1 MTIATMLPIGELTNP
16 GQMRLA
22 LVQVVNWGT
31 FHGAHTMHVDRNG
44 TLLTG
49 NSGVGKSTL
58 FDAMLRVFDARPR
71 SNEAAAQRAGGAV
84 EDKRTT
90 FTYMRGK
97 VGDKAVGE
105 GSASAFQR
113 PGATWSAVA
122 LTFDNAVG
130 TKITISALFDLP
142 KNGTESSVGRFYVI
156 DNKPL
161 DLGAI
166 EGIAEKRFTKGALET
181 IFPDAQIFDVHKAF
195 AERFRRLLGINSDQA
210 LPLLRVIQA
219 GKGLGGSVNTFFRD
233 QVLDAPAT
241 LTAADDV
248 VEEFS
253 NLMSIR
259 QRLEDVRQQR
269 DQLAPVPGMNKEY
282 AQSLLEA
289 NRLRELSGEEFDAY
303 KQQLSVTVHAKT
315 LARFKDLA
323 QAKAKELSAERAV
336 RDALAKELRE
346 LESDYNNQGG
356 NAISAIEQS
365 LENARVGLKLRQQV
379 QESARQALADAGL
392 NLEWTAEGWEQAHEQ
407 AASRSAELK
416 DDSEAL
422 RELRFEAFDGHA
434 TKKRELAAAQQELVS
449 LKTRKSLLP
458 PSSIE
463 NRAAIAAATGVPED
477 RMPFGG
483 ELIDLA
489 EGEEQWRPAAERAL
503 RNLATTLLVP
513 GEHFAA
519 VTRYL
524 NDNTVRG
531 ALRAVDVSKPLAGG
545 ALAVEDVSDGD
556 LLTKLNILTLGA
568 RGDSVA
574 EAAEW
579 IRERIALD
587 FAYPCVED
595 PDELAKLDKGLSL
608 GGVVKRNRHTVE
620 KDDRFT
626 SRQDYVLG
634 FDNASKLELV
644 AAKVG
649 ELENELLKAAEL
661 AQSRED
667 SHQGMTRQLEALR
680 RIADD
685 ERGWEQVSA
694 AVAAEELAKIE
705 QRLKDALAAQADLE
719 PLRANIEAVR
729 ERHQSSTGSAAVL
742 QSEYK
747 TLDQQMTTAD
757 ALLDAARKRLDQA
770 PPSGATVTALEPYF
784 SAFGEVGE
792 LHELD
797 TLAAEVRSKLL
808 AELHAAESRGQA
820 LAERLTRMFEGFVRE
835 WGTAIS
841 ADHGTSIGA
850 AGEFESRYH
859 QIVSEGLPAQEAEF
873 RQFFNQRTHESFST
887 LLHLLDEER
896 RAITSRILPL
906 NGILSEVNFHEGSFL
921 ELDIKQTLPGTAKQ
935 FKDAIHNALKTRHTR
950 PSRAAGAA
958 SGAGASTEADDDVE
972 LTNRYKS
979 LETLVKRLG
988 SQTPEDRRWRAEV
1001 LDVRGHLFIQCKE
1014 HRSVQGPRGGK
1025 KTEVYMHA
1033 DTGSMSGGERQRFTA
1048 FIMAAA
1054 LSYQLGIAEQG
1065 FTTYGTVM
1073 MDEAFVLAS
1082 EEFAGAGIKALHE
1095 FGFQLLLAA
1104 PENVI
1109 DLSRHLGSVTEI
1121 LRDKRTNRSGVLT
1134 APVIGAPGLPGEWR
1148 SEANPV
1154 DIVLR

>member
-336 RDALAKELRE
+336 RDALAKELRQ

-379 QESARQALADAGL
+379 EESARQALADAGL

-568 RGDSVA
+568 RGDSVV

-950 PSRAAGAA
+950 PSRAAGAT